1 MCLIAGAPVVAS
13 LFAAA
18 IRQLGGAAELGDG
31 DRLTAAGF
39 LRLAALLRAKG
50 MFA

>member
-1 MCLIAGAPVVAS
+1 MVAP

-18 IRQLGGAAELGDG
+18 IRQLGGAAELGDSTE
-31 DRLTAAGF
+31 LTAAGF
-39 LRLAALLRAKG
+39 LRLAALLRVKG